1 MMTQK
6 YINTLLCIKRSSLI
20 TMAAIDLTV
29 YAEALIATTARA
41 FYDDDVVCL
50 IDILLRD
57 KFLRD
62 DDMAPRLHLPA
73 RQLRRTLQ
81 FLEEQLLVKH
91 ELVDDLSSGGSQN
104 TKFWYIDY
112 NMAVHVIRL
121 RIHLLQTKLQSSELR
136 ARSSSLYLCPG
147 YKHQRCNGK
156 YTETDAQRMVD
167 PNSGRFLCRECVR
180 AYTNHPNAPPVE
192 EYTLQLVDN
201 QVELKSAMDNLR
213 RVNVQFSSK
222 MESIAGGGGSGDGSN
237 QQQQRPLRQGIFEL
251 LQKVRPIR
259 GAEPITSNL
268 PSENIAMGVGSKRL
282 VGTGRTAKNLITK
295 LVKQGIVSADG
306 GQHHG
311 RRGGGTYYD
320 TDELTFLKN
329 AMGQEIAFEL
339 ERGGGARAN
348 LLCTKGKIR
357 NKLLDA
363 AARKVGVD
371 LGLVSRVLLE
381 ERERLKRK
389 REEKEKEIK
398 NGGGGKKKKKSGAQ
412 EFDFLQDNLG
422 ESAWNGGGQLTKEE
436 KEKRRL
442 AYLGGDD
449 DSSDDEDFEAKMA
462 TNILPDETDELRNL
476 PENDFRAAFQQQ
488 YKMEVER
495 QIKLLG
501 LKSLD
506 DLMPSIEDD
515 EDEDVDWEDG

>member
-1 MMTQK
+1 
-6 YINTLLCIKRSSLI
+6 
-20 TMAAIDLTV
+20 MAAIDLTV
-29 YAEALIATTARA
+29 YAEALISTTARA

-50 IDILLRD
+50 IDVLLRD

-81 FLEEQLLVKH
+81 FLEEQRLVKH
-91 ELVDDLSSGGSQN
+91 ELVDDLCSGGSQN

-112 NMAVHVIRL
+112 NMSVHVIRL
-121 RIHLLQTKLQSSELR
+121 RIHLLQSKLQSFELR

-147 YKHQRCNGK
+147 YKNERCNGK

-167 PNSGRFLCRECVR
+167 TNSGRFLCRECVR

-222 MESIAGGGGSGDGSN
+222 MESISGGDG
-237 QQQQRPLRQGIFEL
+237 QQRPLRQGIFDL

-268 PSENIAMGVGSKRL
+268 PSENIAVGVGSKRL
-282 VGTGRTAKNLITK
+282 AGTGRTAKNLITK
-295 LVKQGIVSADG
+295 LVKQGIVVSADDSG
-306 GQHHG
+306 PGCG
-311 RRGGGTYYD
+311 RRSNYYD

-357 NKLLDA
+357 NNLIDA
-363 AARKVGVD
+363 AARSVGVD
-371 LGLVSRVLLE
+371 LGLVARVILE

-389 REEKEKEIK
+389 REEKEKED
-398 NGGGGKKKKKSGAQ
+398 GGGKKKKKKSGVQ
-412 EFDFLQDNLG
+412 EFEFLQDNLG
-422 ESAWNGGGQLTKEE
+422 QSAWNGGQLTKEE
-436 KEKRRL
+436 REKRKL

-449 DSSDDEDFEAKMA
+449 DSSDDEDFEKKIA

-476 PENDFRAAFQQQ
+476 PENDRRIAFQQQ

-501 LKSLD
+501 LKTLD
-506 DLMPSIEDD
+506 DLMPSLEDD
-515 EDEDVDWEDG
+515 EDGGVDWEDG

>member
-1 MMTQK
+1 
-6 YINTLLCIKRSSLI
+6 
-20 TMAAIDLTV
+20 MAAIDLTV

-41 FYDDDVVCL
+41 FYDDDIVCL
-50 IDILLRD
+50 IDVLLRD

-121 RIHLLQTKLQSSELR
+121 RIHLLQSKLQASELR

-167 PNSGRFLCRECVR
+167 TVTGRFLCRECVR
-180 AYTNHPNAPPVE
+180 AYANHPDAPPVE

-222 MESIAGGGGSGDGSN
+222 MESSTSGAGE
-237 QQQQRPLRQGIFEL
+237 QRPLRQGLFEL

-306 GQHHG
+306 GHPN
-311 RRGGGTYYD
+311 RRGGGGSNYYD

-389 REEKEKEIK
+389 REEREKEEV
-398 NGGGGKKKKKSGAQ
+398 NGGGKKKKKSGVQ
-412 EFDFLQDNLG
+412 ELDFLQDNIG
-422 ESAWNGGGQLTKEE
+422 ENSWDGGRLTKEE

-449 DSSDDEDFEAKMA
+449 DDSSDEEDFEKMMA
-462 TNILPDETDELRNL
+462 TNILTDETDELRNL
-476 PENDFRAAFQQQ
+476 PENDFRAAFAQQ

-506 DLMPSIEDD
+506 DLMPSLEDD
-515 EDEDVDWEDG
+515 EDDGVDWEDG

>member
-1 MMTQK
+1 M
-6 YINTLLCIKRSSLI
+6 
-20 TMAAIDLTV
+20 
-29 YAEALIATTARA
+29 
-41 FYDDDVVCL
+41 
-50 IDILLRD
+50 
-57 KFLRD
+57 
-62 DDMAPRLHLPA
+62 
-73 RQLRRTLQ
+73 
-81 FLEEQLLVKH
+81 KH

-136 ARSSSLYLCPG
+136 ARSSSMYLCPG
-147 YKHQRCNGK
+147 YKSERCNGK

-167 PNSGRFLCRECVR
+167 TNSGRFLCRECVR

-222 MESIAGGGGSGDGSN
+222 MESISSGSGDGSTN
-237 QQQQRPLRQGIFEL
+237 QQQQQQQRPLRQGIFDL

-268 PSENIAMGVGSKRL
+268 PSENIAMGVGSNRL
-282 VGTGRTAKNLITK
+282 AGTGRTAKNLITK

-306 GQHHG
+306 RDAGGGPVGG
-311 RRGGGTYYD
+311 RRSNYYD

-357 NKLLDA
+357 NKLVDA
-363 AARKVGVD
+363 AARKGHD
-371 LGLVSRVLLE
+371 LGLVARVILE

-389 REEKEKEIK
+389 RQEKEDDKGE
-398 NGGGGKKKKKSGAQ
+398 NGGGGKKKKSGVQ
-412 EFDFLQDNLG
+412 ELEFLQDNIGL
-422 ESAWNGGGQLTKEE
+422 NGGQLTKEE

-449 DSSDDEDFEAKMA
+449 DSSDDEDFEKMMA

-476 PENDFRAAFQQQ
+476 PENDRMIAFQQQ

-495 QIKLLG
+495 QIKLFG

-506 DLMPSIEDD
+506 DLMPSLEDD
-515 EDEDVDWEDG
+515 EDGGVAWEDG

>member
-1 MMTQK
+1 
-6 YINTLLCIKRSSLI
+6 
-20 TMAAIDLTV
+20 
-29 YAEALIATTARA
+29 
-41 FYDDDVVCL
+41 
-50 IDILLRD
+50 
-57 KFLRD
+57 
-62 DDMAPRLHLPA
+62 
-73 RQLRRTLQ
+73 
-81 FLEEQLLVKH
+81 
-91 ELVDDLSSGGSQN
+91 
-104 TKFWYIDY
+104 
-112 NMAVHVIRL
+112 MAVHVIRL
-121 RIHLLQTKLQSSELR
+121 RIHLLQSKLQSSELR

-167 PNSGRFLCRECVR
+167 TNTGRFLCRECVR
-180 AYTNHPNAPPVE
+180 AYANHPDAPPVE

-201 QVELKSAMDNLR
+201 QVELKRAMDNLR

-222 MESIAGGGGSGDGSN
+222 MESTTSGGVGGGDGNN

-268 PSENIAMGVGSKRL
+268 PSENISMGVGSKRL

-306 GQHHG
+306 QGHPG
-311 RRGGGTYYD
+311 RRGGGSNYYD

-389 REEKEKEIK
+389 REEKEREEDE
-398 NGGGGKKKKKSGAQ
+398 NGGGGGGKKKKKSGVL

-422 ESAWNGGGQLTKEE
+422 ENAWDGGQLTKEE
-436 KEKRRL
+436 KEKRKL

-449 DSSDDEDFEAKMA
+449 DDSSDEEDFEKMMA
-462 TNILPDETDELRNL
+462 TNILTDETDELRNL
-476 PENDFRAAFQQQ
+476 PENDFKAAFQQQ

-506 DLMPSIEDD
+506 DLMPSLDDD
-515 EDEDVDWEDG
+515 EDDGVDWQDG

>member
-1 MMTQK
+1 
-6 YINTLLCIKRSSLI
+6 
-20 TMAAIDLTV
+20 MAAIDLTV

-50 IDILLRD
+50 IDVLLRD

-112 NMAVHVIRL
+112 NMAVLVIRL

-180 AYTNHPNAPPVE
+180 AFTNHPNAPPVE

-222 MESIAGGGGSGDGSN
+222 MESIGGGGEGSN
-237 QQQQRPLRQGIFEL
+237 QQQQQQQRPLRQGIFEL

-306 GQHHG
+306 GPG

-389 REEKEKEIK
+389 REEKEREDE
-398 NGGGGKKKKKSGAQ
+398 NGGGKKKKKKKAGVQ

-422 ESAWNGGGQLTKEE
+422 ESAWDGGQLTKEE

-495 QIKLLG
+495 QMKLLG

-506 DLMPSIEDD
+506 DLMPSLE
-515 EDEDVDWEDG
+515 EDEDIDWEDG

>member
-1 MMTQK
+1 
-6 YINTLLCIKRSSLI
+6 
-20 TMAAIDLTV
+20 MAAIDLTV
-29 YAEALIATTARA
+29 YAEALISTTARA

-50 IDILLRD
+50 IDVLIRD

-121 RIHLLQTKLQSSELR
+121 RIHLLQTKLQSAELR
-136 ARSSSLYLCPG
+136 ARSSSMYLCPG
-147 YKHQRCNGK
+147 YKNERCNGK

-167 PNSGRFLCRECVR
+167 TNTGRFLCRECVR

-222 MESIAGGGGSGDGSN
+222 MESISDGGSN
-237 QQQQRPLRQGIFEL
+237 QQQQRPLRQGIFDL

-282 VGTGRTAKNLITK
+282 AGTGRTAKNLITK

-306 GQHHG
+306 RDGGLGG
-311 RRGGGTYYD
+311 RRSNYYD

-357 NKLLDA
+357 NKLVDA
-363 AARKVGVD
+363 AARRVGVD
-371 LGLVSRVLLE
+371 LGLVARVILE

-389 REEKEKEIK
+389 RDEKEAEDEA
-398 NGGGGKKKKKSGAQ
+398 NGGGKKKKKSGVQ
-412 EFDFLQDNLG
+412 ELEFLQDNIGL
-422 ESAWNGGGQLTKEE
+422 NGGGQLSKEE

-449 DSSDDEDFEAKMA
+449 DSSDEEDFEKRLA
-462 TNILPDETDELRNL
+462 TNILTDETDELRNL
-476 PENDFRAAFQQQ
+476 PENDRMIAFQQQ

-506 DLMPSIEDD
+506 DLMPSLEDD
-515 EDEDVDWEDG
+515 EDGGVDWEDG

>member
-1 MMTQK
+1 
-6 YINTLLCIKRSSLI
+6 
-20 TMAAIDLTV
+20 
-29 YAEALIATTARA
+29 
-41 FYDDDVVCL
+41 
-50 IDILLRD
+50 
-57 KFLRD
+57 
-62 DDMAPRLHLPA
+62 
-73 RQLRRTLQ
+73 
-81 FLEEQLLVKH
+81 
-91 ELVDDLSSGGSQN
+91 
-104 TKFWYIDY
+104 
-112 NMAVHVIRL
+112 
-121 RIHLLQTKLQSSELR
+121 
-136 ARSSSLYLCPG
+136 
-147 YKHQRCNGK
+147 
-156 YTETDAQRMVD
+156 
-167 PNSGRFLCRECVR
+167 
-180 AYTNHPNAPPVE
+180 
-192 EYTLQLVDN
+192 VDN

-222 MESIAGGGGSGDGSN
+222 MESISDGGSN
-237 QQQQRPLRQGIFEL
+237 QQQQRPLRQGIFDL

-282 VGTGRTAKNLITK
+282 AGTGRTAKNLITK

-306 GQHHG
+306 RDGGLGG
-311 RRGGGTYYD
+311 RRSNYYD

-357 NKLLDA
+357 NKLVDA
-363 AARKVGVD
+363 AARRVGVD
-371 LGLVSRVLLE
+371 LGLVARVILE

-389 REEKEKEIK
+389 REEKEAEDEA
-398 NGGGGKKKKKSGAQ
+398 NGGGKKKKKSGVQ
-412 EFDFLQDNLG
+412 ELEFLQDNIGL
-422 ESAWNGGGQLTKEE
+422 NGGGQLSKEE

-449 DSSDDEDFEAKMA
+449 DSSDEEDFEKRLA
-462 TNILPDETDELRNL
+462 TNILTDETDELRNL
-476 PENDFRAAFQQQ
+476 PENDRMIAFQQQ

-506 DLMPSIEDD
+506 DLMPSLEDD
-515 EDEDVDWEDG
+515 EDGGVDWEDG

>member
-1 MMTQK
+1 VPFDNDSLFI
-6 YINTLLCIKRSSLI
+6 YFGHHCNLLNQ
-20 TMAAIDLTV
+20 MEAIDLTV

-50 IDILLRD
+50 IDVLLRD

-62 DDMAPRLHLPA
+62 DDMAKRLHLPA

-81 FLEEQLLVKH
+81 SLEEQLLVKH

-104 TKFWYIDY
+104 TKFWYIHY
-112 NMAVHVIRL
+112 NIAVHVIRL

-147 YKHQRCNGK
+147 YKNERCNGK

-167 PNSGRFLCRECVR
+167 TNSGRFLCRECVR

-222 MESIAGGGGSGDGSN
+222 MESGGGGGEGSSN
-237 QQQQRPLRQGIFEL
+237 NQQQRPLRQGIFEL

-268 PSENIAMGVGSKRL
+268 PSENISMGVGSKRL
-282 VGTGRTAKNLITK
+282 VGTGRTAKNRNTK
-295 LVKQGIVSADG
+295 LVKQGIPI
-306 GQHHG
+306 HG
-311 RRGGGTYYD
+311 RRGGSNYYD

-357 NKLLDA
+357 NKLVDA
-363 AARKVGVD
+363 AARKTGVD
-371 LGLVSRVLLE
+371 LGLVARVILE

-389 REEKEKEIK
+389 REEKEKEDE
-398 NGGGGKKKKKSGAQ
+398 NGGGGKKKKKAGVQ
-412 EFDFLQDNLG
+412 EFEFLQDNLG
-422 ESAWNGGGQLTKEE
+422 ENGWDGGQLTKEE
-436 KEKRRL
+436 KENRRL

-449 DSSDDEDFEAKMA
+449 DSSDDEDFEKKMA
-462 TNILPDETDELRNL
+462 TNILTDETDELRNL
-476 PENDFRAAFQQQ
+476 PENDFKAAFQQQ

-495 QIKLLG
+495 QINLLG

-506 DLMPSIEDD
+506 DLMPSLEDD
-515 EDEDVDWEDG
+515 EDGGVDWEDG

>member
-1 MMTQK
+1 
-6 YINTLLCIKRSSLI
+6 
-20 TMAAIDLTV
+20 
-29 YAEALIATTARA
+29 
-41 FYDDDVVCL
+41 
-50 IDILLRD
+50 
-57 KFLRD
+57 
-62 DDMAPRLHLPA
+62 MAPRLNLPA

-121 RIHLLQTKLQSSELR
+121 RIHLLQTKLQSAELR
-136 ARSSSLYLCPG
+136 ARSSSLYICPG

-167 PNSGRFLCRECVR
+167 TNSGRFLCRECVR

-201 QVELKSAMDNLR
+201 QVELKRAMDHLR

-222 MESIAGGGGSGDGSN
+222 MESSGGGADGN
-237 QQQQRPLRQGIFEL
+237 NNQQQQQRPLRQGIFEL

-295 LVKQGIVSADG
+295 LVNRGIVSADG
-306 GQHHG
+306 RHGQNG
-311 RRGGGTYYD
+311 RRGGGGSNYYD

-357 NKLLDA
+357 TKLVDA
-363 AARKVGVD
+363 AARSVGVD
-371 LGLVSRVLLE
+371 LGLVSRVIFE

-389 REEKEKEIK
+389 REEREKED
-398 NGGGGKKKKKSGAQ
+398 GDGKKKRKKKPKVQ

-422 ESAWNGGGQLTKEE
+422 QNAWDGGLSREE

-442 AYLGGDD
+442 AYLGGDEEN
-449 DSSDDEDFEAKMA
+449 SSDEEDFENMLA
-462 TNILPDETDELRNL
+462 TNILTDETDELRNL
-476 PENDFRAAFQQQ
+476 PENDFKAAFQQQ
-488 YKMEVER
+488 YEMEVKR

-506 DLMPSIEDD
+506 DLVPSLEDD
-515 EDEDVDWEDG
+515 EDRSVDWIDG